1 MKPTP
6 CEDAEARITRAETRS
21 IALEAFSTVDEHVN
35 FSLEHKCKII
45 MDQLSREA
53 AFLGSAGAS
62 GRR

>member
-1 MKPTP
+1 MHVVV
-6 CEDAEARITRAETRS
+6 RAD
-21 IALEAFSTVDEHVN
+21 DEHVN

-45 MDQLSREA
+45 MDQLSRET